1 VRLRREVAFSGAS
14 SLDVYSLSGIL
25 YKGVGTLRL
34 WSGKARK
41 PVKAVWV
48 TLALIVIVGSLAFLL
63 SYYGTR
69 PEPGEAVPHRMPV
82 ACTAC
87 GKAYIAMVGRQ
98 PAECAFCGEETVWR
112 AKKCAN
118 AECGAIVPVVNEE
131 LAGLRCPKC
140 DGTRFKEVRPTDE
153 NLEEP

>member
-1 VRLRREVAFSGAS
+1 M
-14 SLDVYSLSGIL
+14 
-25 YKGVGTLRL
+25 
-34 WSGKARK
+34 
-41 PVKAVWV
+41 KAVWV
-48 TLALIVIVGSLAFLL
+48 TLALIIIVGSLAFLL

-98 PAECAFCGEETVWR
+98 PAECYYCGEETVWR
-112 AKKCAN
+112 AKKCAK
-118 AECGAIVPVVNEE
+118 CGAIVPVVNEE

-140 DGTRFKEVRPTDE
+140 DSTRFKEVPPRE
-153 NLEEP
+153 LEEP